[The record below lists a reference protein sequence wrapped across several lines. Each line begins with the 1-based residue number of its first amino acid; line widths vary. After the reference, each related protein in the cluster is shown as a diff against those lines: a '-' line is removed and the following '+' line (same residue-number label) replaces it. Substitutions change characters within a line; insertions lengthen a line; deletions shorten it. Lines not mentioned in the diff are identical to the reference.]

1 MFGIGAVEQVAQRP
15 TKMGIHP
22 PTSPMLGR
30 VMDHVAS
37 LAKCSQLFEATVAW
51 IMMQM
56 RTRQNYRCPLAH
68 VKNIVGRSANPPTL
82 PVPPI
87 PAFRVPP
94 PSVTHVEDALQ
105 MSPTAMLAATFG
117 TDKPN
122 EVGDMPPIDRIQKNM
137 LRTDRHRWQRY
148 AAKRIP
154 VARYRRV
161 RELL

>member
-1 MFGIGAVEQVAQRP
+1 MFGIGAVEQVAQRS
-15 TKMGIHP
+15 TEMGIHP

-37 LAKCSQLFEATVAW
+37 LAKRSQLFKATVAW
-51 IMMQM
+51 IVMEMG
-56 RTRQNYRCPLAH
+56 TRQHYRCPLAR

-87 PAFRVPP
+87 AAFRVPL
-94 PSVTHVEDALQ
+94 PSVAHVEDALQ

-122 EVGDMPPIDRIQKNM
+122 EVGDMPPIDRVQKNM
-137 LRTDRHRWQRY
+137 LRTDRHRW
-148 AAKRIP
+148 
-154 VARYRRV
+154 
-161 RELL
+161 

>member
-1 MFGIGAVEQVAQRP
+1 MFGIGAVEQVAQRS
-15 TKMGIHP
+15 TEMGIHP

-37 LAKCSQLFEATVAW
+37 LAKRSQLFEATVAW
-51 IMMQM
+51 IVMEMGA
-56 RTRQNYRCPLAH
+56 RQNHRRPLAD
-68 VKNIVGRSANPPTL
+68 VENIVGRSANPPAL

-105 MSPTAMLAATFG
+105 MSPTTMLAAPFG

-122 EVGDMPPIDRIQKNM
+122 EVGNMPPIDRVQKNM
-137 LRTDRHRWQRY
+137 LRTDRHR
-148 AAKRIP
+148 
-154 VARYRRV
+154 
-161 RELL
+161 